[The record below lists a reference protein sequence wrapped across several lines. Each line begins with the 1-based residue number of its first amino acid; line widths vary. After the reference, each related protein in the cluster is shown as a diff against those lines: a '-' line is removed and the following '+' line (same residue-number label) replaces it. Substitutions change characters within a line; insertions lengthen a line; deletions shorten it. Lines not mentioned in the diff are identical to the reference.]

1 MVADTMASYSVR
13 LQREDDVCWV
23 ELIVHGEVVAVTKET
38 KVSLTGNDTY
48 LNLFESTLDTI
59 KNK

>member
-1 MVADTMASYSVR
+1 MAAETMAYFVVR
-13 LQREDDVCWV
+13 LQRQDDVCWV
-23 ELIVHGEVVAVTKET
+23 ELIVHGDVVAVTKES

-48 LNLFESTLDTI
+48 LNLFEQTLATI

>member
-1 MVADTMASYSVR
+1 MTAETMAGYIVR
-13 LQREDDVCWV
+13 LRREDDVCWV
-23 ELIVHGEVVAVTKET
+23 ELIVNGDIVATSKES

-48 LNLFESTLDTI
+48 LNLFDHTLDTI

>member
-1 MVADTMASYSVR
+1 MTAETMASYSVR

-23 ELIVHGEVVAVTKET
+23 ELIVHGDVAAVTKET

-48 LNLFESTLDTI
+48 LNLFEHTLDTI
-59 KNK
+59 KKK